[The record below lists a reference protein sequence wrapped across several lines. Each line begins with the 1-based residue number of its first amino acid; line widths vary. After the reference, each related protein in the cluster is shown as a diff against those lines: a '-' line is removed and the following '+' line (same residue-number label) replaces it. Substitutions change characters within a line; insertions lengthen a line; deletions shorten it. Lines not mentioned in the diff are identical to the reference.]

1 MPTEVIDPRWPK
13 VLSLTVH
20 EFRTPMTVVAGYL
33 HMLLKD
39 RAGPVNDQQRRMLE
53 EAEKSCTRLSSLLNE
68 ISELSALEAGTATF
82 NRNDLDLRDVLAQS
96 VDAVPPLP
104 DREIKVELQS
114 GDGAATVNGDATR
127 LRAAMTSIIWALQ
140 RELVSSDRLIL
151 HQHVRP
157 FNGQTV
163 AWIAIG
169 DAERVPALARA
180 DASALTTFDEWR
192 GGCGLS
198 LAVARR
204 IINAHGATIWSP
216 KEETKAGA
224 VVAMPVS

>member
-1 MPTEVIDPRWPK
+1 MPTEAVDPRWPK

-96 VDAVPPLP
+96 VNAVPPLP

>member
-1 MPTEVIDPRWPK
+1 MPTEAVDPRWPK

-216 KEETKAGA
+216 REETKAGA

>member
-1 MPTEVIDPRWPK
+1 MPTEAVDPRWPK

>member
-1 MPTEVIDPRWPK
+1 MPTEAVDPRWPK

-53 EAEKSCTRLSSLLNE
+53 EAEKSCIRLSSLLNE

>member
-1 MPTEVIDPRWPK
+1 MPTEAVDPRWPK

-82 NRNDLDLRDVLAQS
+82 NLNDLDLRDVLAQS

-216 KEETKAGA
+216 REETKAGA

>member
-33 HMLLKD
+33 RMLLKD

-53 EAEKSCTRLSSLLNE
+53 EAEKSCTRLSSLLTE

-82 NRNDLDLRDVLAQS
+82 NRSDLDLRDVLAQS
-96 VDAVPPLP
+96 VEALPPLP

-127 LRAAMTSIIWALQ
+127 LRAAMTSIISALR

-151 HQHVRP
+151 HEHARR
-157 FNGQTV
+157 FDGHNV

-169 DAERVPALARA
+169 DADRVPALARA

-216 KEETKAGA
+216 QEETKAGA
-224 VVAMPVS
+224 VIAMPVS

>member
-216 KEETKAGA
+216 REETKAGA